1 MENVIEIN
9 DLTFSYYDGV
19 EVIKNISLNIRAGSY
34 TALLGHNG
42 SGKSTIARL
51 IIGLLVADKGKIVV
65 DGLELN
71 QANLYAIRDK
81 VGIVFQNPDNQFIGS
96 TVADDIA
103 FGLENHCVDNKK
115 MQSIIEEFSAKVGMD
130 KFLDKEPTHLSG
142 GQKQRVA
149 IAGILAMAPKI
160 LIFDEATSML
170 DPKGKAE
177 INELIRKSKEIIPDI
192 TLISIT
198 HDIEEACLA
207 DEIIVLNKG
216 EIYAKGSPKEI
227 FEQGE
232 KLMEIGLDLPFDYK
246 IKKGL
251 KAHGIDV
258 SADDREGLVK
268 EICQSK

>member
-9 DLTFSYYDGV
+9 DLTFSYYEGV

-103 FGLENHCVDNKK
+103 FGLK
-115 MQSIIEEFSAKVGMD
+115 
-130 KFLDKEPTHLSG
+130 
-142 GQKQRVA
+142 
-149 IAGILAMAPKI
+149 
-160 LIFDEATSML
+160 
-170 DPKGKAE
+170 
-177 INELIRKSKEIIPDI
+177 
-192 TLISIT
+192 
-198 HDIEEACLA
+198 
-207 DEIIVLNKG
+207 IIVLITRRCRALLKN
-216 EIYAKGSPKEI
+216 SPLRLEWI
-227 FEQGE
+227 N
-232 KLMEIGLDLPFDYK
+232 
-246 IKKGL
+246 
-251 KAHGIDV
+251 
-258 SADDREGLVK
+258 S
-268 EICQSK
+268 